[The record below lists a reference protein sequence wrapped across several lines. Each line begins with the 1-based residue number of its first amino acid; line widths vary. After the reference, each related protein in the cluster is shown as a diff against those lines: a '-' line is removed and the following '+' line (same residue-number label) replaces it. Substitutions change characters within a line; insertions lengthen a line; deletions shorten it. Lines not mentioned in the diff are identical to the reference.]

1 MDSFTILFDKVIK
14 DKNFDKK
21 LYFEALYYL
30 IYYRYKCDL
39 SNSKNIEK
47 LEFDFLDTM
56 KINKYDSLYKSL
68 KELLHYEI
76 RTALPIKD
84 TNSYNEEELIDALNR
99 CIKRYKNYD
108 SKLLYHMSFNREFAT
123 KLIY

>member
-1 MDSFTILFDKVIK
+1 MDIFTILFGEVLK
-14 DKNFDKK
+14 DKTFNKQ

-56 KINKYDSLYKSL
+56 NINKNDLLYKPI
-68 KELLHYEI
+68 KKLLHYEI

-99 CIKRYKNYD
+99 CIKRYKSYD
-108 SKLLYHMSFNREFAT
+108 SKLLYYMSFNREFAT